1 MDSESEIKNP
11 QNVSRKDR
19 ERERHKNDIL
29 DAAERVFVRDGF
41 SAKIESIASEA
52 EYAVGSIYN
61 FFSSKDELFKCVL
74 LRISQFRDEE
84 TAKLISEISDDPW
97 SGFPKI
103 VNFWISHH
111 LAHGDFLHIAFSVR
125 HAKTGNL
132 FSEDESVYRE
142 IRTHAESYRRQMIDY
157 FASLSGCDAVRKLD
171 PAIMFCAFEGYL
183 RTSMFNARRQG
194 KDGVDWSEFENRVI
208 GEFAQLFLN

>member
-97 SGFPKI
+97 GGFPKI
-103 VNFWISHH
+103 VRFWVSHH
-111 LAHGDFLHIAFSVR
+111 LAHGDFLHIVFSLKHSR
-125 HAKTGNL
+125 NEKL
-132 FSEDESVYRE
+132 FLDEDPIRE
-142 IRTHAESYRRQMIDY
+142 EIHLHAEAYRKHMHDY
-157 FASLSGCDAVRKLD
+157 FASLLKTDSVRPLD
-171 PAIMFCAFEGYL
+171 PSVLFCAFEGYL
-183 RTSMFNARRQG
+183 RSSMFNAHRRNENA
-194 KDGVDWSEFENRVI
+194 VDWNGFEDRVTRELI
-208 GEFAQLFLN
+208 ELFSR